1 VSRTAKAPITVM
13 VVDDH
18 PLWRETVRKILEYR
32 KFARVVAEAA
42 DGQEAV
48 ELARE
53 AVPDVVVM
61 DIQLPRLDGIAAT
74 RALVRDRPGGRVL
87 VLASSE
93 DRAQVLSAVNA
104 GASGYLLKTATS
116 KEVTDAVGRVHNG
129 ELVFPPALAGVVLD
143 ALRDPGPDAALDIDR
158 SVFRRDGDF
167 WTVAHEGAQFLLRDT
182 RGAKCLSQLLR
193 NPGRE
198 IHALDLIA
206 PNNPVAASSD
216 APEVLDAKARAA
228 LKQRMADLA
237 EDLEEAES
245 WNDVERAAQARQELE
260 AIAESVARDVGLG
273 GRSRRASNAAERARV
288 NVTLAIRG
296 TIAKIAE
303 NAPAL
308 GAHLNATV
316 KTGTYCSYT
325 PDPRISTTWEA

>member
-1 VSRTAKAPITVM
+1 MSPSANAPITVM

-18 PLWRETVRKILEYR
+18 PLWRETLRKILENR
-32 KFARVVAEAA
+32 RFAKVVAEAA

-48 ELARE
+48 TLSRE
-53 AVPDVVVM
+53 ANPDVVVM

-74 RALVRDRPGGRVL
+74 RALVRQRPGTRVL

-116 KEVTDAVGRVHNG
+116 KEVTDAVGRVHKG
-129 ELVFPPALAGVVLD
+129 ELVFPPSLAGVVLD
-143 ALRDPGPDAALDIDR
+143 ALRDPGADTAT
-158 SVFRRDGDF
+158 SVFRRDGDY
-167 WTVAHEGAQFLLRDT
+167 WTVAHEGVHFMLRDT
-182 RGAKCLSQLLR
+182 RGAQCLAQLLR

-198 IHALDLIA
+198 IHALDLVA
-206 PNNPVAASSD
+206 PNSSVAAATG
-216 APEVLDAKARAA
+216 APEILDGKARAA
-228 LKQRMADLA
+228 LRQRIADLA
-237 EDLEEAES
+237 EDVEEAES
-245 WNDVERAAQARQELE
+245 WNDLERAARAQQELD
-260 AIAESVARDVGLG
+260 ALAESVARDVGLG
-273 GRSRRASNAAERARV
+273 GRSRRVSNPAERARV

-296 TIAKIAE
+296 TLAKVAE

-325 PDPRISTTWEA
+325 PDPRISTKWET